1 MWEEWMME
9 DLRKQEE
16 VVFPPPLFPY
26 TTHKYLGAVQC
37 SLPASKCDKRP
48 ILITHFSVTLPLT
61 EFFVR

>member
-26 TTHKYLGAVQC
+26 TTHKYLGQC
-37 SLPASKCDKRP
+37 DARCL
-48 ILITHFSVTLPLT
+48 LESVTSVL
-61 EFFVR
+61 F